1 MPQISGIYDAYA
13 VQPDCKIGENVA
25 IFSLNSYEYHKVNY
39 IEGIPAGPASTIDM
53 VAQLGLT
60 QIAANGA
67 LNKSIVPLLQMY
79 DNEFMKVR
87 FEPLDNIEVR
97 IWELSGQAKNM
108 ARQLQSRTD
117 RNSRWYDPFAALGT
131 FWVLG
136 FNRDMNLEAL
146 NPLGYAQPTA
156 RVIFWGW
163 RYLLDPVIDLDCET
177 QEKLVKT
184 GKIKVNEKAGYVA
197 RLRAGDPEAVKNIF
211 GPVTFIPAQ
220 GKQA

>member
-1 MPQISGIYDAYA
+1 MPQISGIYDTYA

-25 IFSLNSYEYHKVNY
+25 IFSLNSYEYHRVNY

-87 FEPLDNIEVR
+87 FEPLDDIEVR

-163 RYLLDPVIDLDCET
+163 RYLLDPVMDLDCMVQT
-177 QEKLVKT
+177 MVT
-184 GKIKVNEKAGYVA
+184 NNKIKSNQKSGYIQGM
-197 RLRAGDPEAVKNIF
+197 RSGDPDIVKAVL